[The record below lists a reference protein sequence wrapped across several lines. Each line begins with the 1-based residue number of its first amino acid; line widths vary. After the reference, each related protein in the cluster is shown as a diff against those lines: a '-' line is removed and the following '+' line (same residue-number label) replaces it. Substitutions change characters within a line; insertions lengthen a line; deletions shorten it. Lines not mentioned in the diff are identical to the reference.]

1 MNLNNCI
8 NDNNKSSIINTN
20 MKTILFNLLLLH
32 CLSFNAQITEKRI
45 IHIHGDDTLI
55 MELDGMTENLDSLI
69 EKTLKSFYKIEEE
82 NGLNNIEF
90 SFDSLLTKELDI
102 RMEKDGSSNVK
113 DSFKIKLG
121 KMNIVIIEDK
131 EIEGK
136 PKKFQ
141 ERKIIINK
149 DIHIENQDKDSKQ
162 SSIKKSEDEDNAYW
176 AGLSYGVNG
185 MLNYEGKFTASDD
198 ADFLEFD
205 YAKSYEI
212 QFNVLEKRFPIL
224 KKYIGV
230 CTGFGFKWN
239 RFVLENNGIQLNYND
254 TLLFSITN
262 STPYKLSTL
271 RSAYIQAP
279 ILFQFSTNKNQDK
292 AWHLSLGFVGGLR
305 IGSSWR
311 TKTGND
317 VTNIKGDFN
326 FRPFTASALAM
337 IGYNDLS
344 LYLNYGL
351 SDVFDKNAAPKTR
364 VVSSGIL
371 LNF

>member
-1 MNLNNCI
+1 MKNVLLYLLI
-8 NDNNKSSIINTN
+8 TLSI
-20 MKTILFNLLLLH
+20 
-32 CLSFNAQITEKRI
+32 SVNAQKTEKRI
-45 IHIHGDDTLI
+45 IHISGDDTLI
-55 MELDGMTENLDSLI
+55 MEMNGMTGDIDSLI
-69 EKTLKSFYKIEEE
+69 EKTLKSFYKIEGEDGF
-82 NGLNNIEF
+82 NQIDF
-90 SFDSLLTKELDI
+90 SFDSLFTKEMDI
-102 RMEKDGSSNVK
+102 RMEKDGSSTEK
-113 DSFKIKLG
+113 DSVKIKLG

-136 PKKFQ
+136 PKKYQ
-141 ERKIIINK
+141 DRKIII
-149 DIHIENQDKDSKQ
+149 DKAIQLEDQEKVSKNN
-162 SSIKKSEDEDNAYW
+162 SLKKSNDNDFTYW

-185 MLNYEGKFTASDD
+185 MLNTDGKFTTESD
-198 ADFLEFD
+198 ADFLQFD

-224 KKYIGV
+224 NEYIGV
-230 CTGFGFKWN
+230 STGLGFKWN
-239 RFVLENNGIQLNYND
+239 RFTIENNGIEVNYND
-254 TLLFSITN
+254 TLLFTSAN
-262 STPYKLSTL
+262 LNPYKRSTL

-279 ILFQFSTNKNQDK
+279 ILFEFSSNKNQDK
-292 AWHLSLGFVGGLR
+292 AWHLSVGVVGGLR

-337 IGYNDLS
+337 IGYNDIS

-364 VVSSGIL
+364 VVSAGVFF
-371 LNF
+371 NF

>member
-1 MNLNNCI
+1 
-8 NDNNKSSIINTN
+8 
-20 MKTILFNLLLLH
+20 MKNILFYLLLIL
-32 CLSFNAQITEKRI
+32 CSSVNAQKTEKRI
-45 IHIHGDDTLI
+45 IHISGDDTLI
-55 MELDGMTENLDSLI
+55 MELGGMTGDLDSLI
-69 EKTLKSFYKIEEE
+69 EKTLKSFYKIEDE
-82 NGLNNIEF
+82 NGLNKIEF
-90 SFDSLLTKELDI
+90 SFDSLFTKEMDI
-102 RMEKDGSSNVK
+102 RMEKDGTATEK
-113 DSFKIKLG
+113 DSVKIKLG

-136 PKKFQ
+136 PRKHQ
-141 ERKIIINK
+141 DRKIIIDK
-149 DIHIENQDKDSKQ
+149 DIQIEDQDRDSKQ
-162 SSIKKSEDEDNAYW
+162 TDSKKSENEDNAYW

-185 MLNYEGKFTASDD
+185 MLNSVGKFTTESD
-198 ADFLEFD
+198 ADFLQFD

-224 KKYIGV
+224 NEYIGV
-230 CTGFGFKWN
+230 STGLGFKWN
-239 RFVLENNGIQLNYND
+239 RFTIENNGIEVNYND
-254 TLLFSITN
+254 TLLFTSAN
-262 STPYKLSTL
+262 LNPYKRSTL

-279 ILFQFSTNKNQDK
+279 ILFEFSSNKNQDK
-292 AWHLSLGFVGGLR
+292 AWHLSVGVVGGLR

-337 IGYNDLS
+337 IGYNDVS

-364 VVSSGIL
+364 VVSAGVF

>member
-1 MNLNNCI
+1 MKNALLYLLI
-8 NDNNKSSIINTN
+8 TFSI
-20 MKTILFNLLLLH
+20 
-32 CLSFNAQITEKRI
+32 SVNAQKSEKRI
-45 IHIHGDDTLI
+45 IHISGDDTLI
-55 MELDGMTENLDSLI
+55 MEMNGMTGNLDSLI
-69 EKTLKSFYKIEEE
+69 EKTLKSFYKIDEE
-82 NGLNNIEF
+82 NNFNQVEF
-90 SFDSLLTKELDI
+90 SFDSLFTREMDI
-102 RMEKDGSSNVK
+102 RMEKDGTATEK
-113 DSFKIKLG
+113 DSVKIKLG

-136 PKKFQ
+136 PKKYQ
-141 ERKIIINK
+141 DRKIIIDK
-149 DIHIENQDKDSKQ
+149 DIQLENQEKDSKNN
-162 SSIKKSEDEDNAYW
+162 SLKKSNDNDFTYW

-185 MLNYEGKFTASDD
+185 MLNSDGKFTTESD
-198 ADFLEFD
+198 ADFLQFD

-224 KKYIGV
+224 KEYIGV
-230 CTGFGFKWN
+230 STGLGFKWN
-239 RFVLENNGIQLNYND
+239 RFTLENNGIQLNYND
-254 TLLFSITN
+254 TLLFTSSN
-262 STPYKLSTL
+262 LNPYKRSTL

-279 ILFQFSTNKNQDK
+279 ILFEFSSNKNQDK
-292 AWHLSLGFVGGLR
+292 AWHLSVGVVGGLR

-317 VTNIKGDFN
+317 VTNIKGDYN

-337 IGYNDLS
+337 IGYNDIS

-364 VVSSGIL
+364 AVSAGVF

>member
-1 MNLNNCI
+1 
-8 NDNNKSSIINTN
+8 
-20 MKTILFNLLLLH
+20 MKTILINLLLLH

-45 IHIHGDDTLI
+45 IHISGDDTLI
-55 MELDGMTENLDSLI
+55 MELDGMTGNLDSLI

-82 NGLNNIEF
+82 NGLKNIEF
-90 SFDSLLTKELDI
+90 SFDSLFTKELDV
-102 RMEKDGSSNVK
+102 RLEKDGSSNEK
-113 DSFKIKLG
+113 DSVKIKLG

-136 PKKFQ
+136 PKKYQ
-141 ERKIIINK
+141 ERKIIIDK
-149 DIHIENQDKDSKQ
+149 DIHIENQDNDSKQ
-162 SSIKKSEDEDNAYW
+162 TGIKKSENEDNAYW
-176 AGLSYGVNG
+176 VGLSYGVNG
-185 MLNYEGKFTASDD
+185 MLNSDGKFTTSDD
-198 ADFLEFD
+198 ADFLKFD

-224 KKYIGV
+224 KQYLGV
-230 CTGFGFKWN
+230 STGLGFKWN
-239 RFVLENNGIQLNYND
+239 RFTLENNDIELNYND
-254 TLLFSITN
+254 TLLFSSANLN
-262 STPYKLSTL
+262 SYKRSTL

-279 ILFQFSTNKNQDK
+279 ILFEFSTNKNQDK
-292 AWHLSLGFVGGLR
+292 AWHLSLGVVGGLR

-337 IGYNDLS
+337 IGYNDVS

-351 SDVFDKNAAPKTR
+351 SDVFDKNAAPRTQ
-364 VVSSGIL
+364 VVSAGVF